1 MEINIHSVKSFKINK
16 SDVSSEARSWLIKRG
31 VKDGILEIEVVGIK
45 RIKSL
50 NNKYLHRNYPT
61 DVLSFPLNEIPGEK
75 NNARLIGTIVISND
89 IMRKQA
95 KEKQTNPRREFVG
108 LLRHGIDHLVGIH
121 HK

>member
-1 MEINIHSVKSFKINK
+1 MKINIHSVKSFKINK
-16 SDVSSEARSWLIKRG
+16 SDVSSEARYWLNKRG
-31 VKDGILEIEVVGIK
+31 VKDCRIEVEVVGVK

-50 NNKYLHRNYPT
+50 NNKYLHRNGST

-75 NNARLIGTIVISND
+75 KGGRLIGTIVISND
-89 IMRKQA
+89 IIKKQA
-95 KEKQTNPRREFVG
+95 KEKQTDLRGEFVS